1 MPTNLERALAKKV
14 ELERNE
20 SEFTKTAVL
29 LSFAACLLNMLLV
42 LESPAFAAAVNCTA
56 R

>member
-14 ELERNE
+14 ELERSE
-20 SEFTKTAVL
+20 SELVKTAML
-29 LSFAACLLNMLLV
+29 LSFAACLLNILLV